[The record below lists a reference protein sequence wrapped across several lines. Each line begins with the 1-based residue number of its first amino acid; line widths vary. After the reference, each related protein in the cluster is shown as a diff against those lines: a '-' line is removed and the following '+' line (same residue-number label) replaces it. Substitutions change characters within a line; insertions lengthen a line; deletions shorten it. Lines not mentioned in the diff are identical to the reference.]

1 MQAEKSYKS
10 SRVLVVDDI
19 ASTREVVRDM
29 LQEIGFKEIRLARD
43 GHEALRILQEAPTD
57 LIICDHVMEGMSGL
71 DLLTELRDR
80 PLMRDIAVIMMSSAT
95 AAPVISCALDLGV
108 DDYLPKPISLSVLRS
123 KIDDVYRRRFATV

>member
-1 MQAEKSYKS
+1 MQAEKSYKN

-19 ASTREVVRDM
+19 ASTRDVVRDM
-29 LQEIGFKEIRLARD
+29 LQEIGFKDIQLARD

-57 LIICDHVMEGMSGL
+57 LIICDQVMEGMSGL
-71 DLLTELRDR
+71 DLLTVLRER

-108 DDYLPKPISLSVLRS
+108 DDYLPKPISLSLLRS
-123 KIDDVYRRRFATV
+123 KIDGVYRRRFATV